1 MLLSKTKRGSSMP
14 LKIDAEGS
22 KLKLF
27 TPGPVWVPERV
38 LKEMAK
44 PNDTHRSRFIED
56 LIGSIKDGMKKIMF
70 TKNDVLLFASSG
82 TGAMEACMR
91 NLLGDKE
98 KGVVFSCGPFGERWH
113 KIGKANGKDVD
124 LVKVDNGKGINAKMV
139 AATLEKADYKMVAIT
154 HNETSC
160 GVTNPIYEI
169 APIVKKKGALLC
181 VDAVSSLGGIKI
193 EVDKL
198 GIDVCLTSSQKC
210 FAVPP
215 GLAWASVSD
224 TAYAKAKTVPNRG
237 VYFDLVDMKESNDK
251 NNTPTTPPIPQM
263 RALDAQ
269 VTWILEKEG
278 LENRFARHAE
288 MGRITREWAKKEGFT
303 MFSEDGYQSNT
314 VSVISN
320 NLKLDFDALT
330 KGLQGKGFKI
340 VNGYADMKG
349 KNFRIA
355 HMGELTP
362 EDTKAMLATLSEVKK
377 SLATPMK

>member
-1 MLLSKTKRGSSMP
+1 MP

-38 LKEMAK
+38 LREMAK
-44 PNDTHRSRFIED
+44 PNDTHRSKFSED
-56 LIGSIKDGMKKIMF
+56 LIASIKEGMKKIMF
-70 TKNDVLLFASSG
+70 TKNDILIFTSSG

-91 NLLGDKE
+91 NLLRDNE
-98 KGVVFSCGPFGERWH
+98 KGIVFSCGPFGDRWH

-124 LVKVDNGKGINAKMV
+124 LVRVENGKAFNAKVV
-139 AATLEKADYKMVAIT
+139 AAALEKADFKVVAIT

-160 GVTNPIYEI
+160 GVTNPIADI
-169 APIVKKKGALLC
+169 APIVKKKGSLLC

-210 FAVPP
+210 FALPP

-224 TAYAKAKTVPNRG
+224 VAYEKARNVPNRG
-237 VYFDLVDMKESNDK
+237 AYFDFIDMKESNDK
-251 NNTPTTPPIPQM
+251 NNTPATPPIPQM

-278 LENRFARHAE
+278 IDNRFARHAE
-288 MGRITREWAKKEGFT
+288 MGRITREWAKKEDFT
-303 MFSEDGYQSNT
+303 MFSEEGYQSNT

-320 NLKLDFDALT
+320 NLKLDLDSLT

-355 HMGELTP
+355 HMGEVTP
-362 EDTKAMLATLSEVKK
+362 EDTRAMLRALSDIKK
-377 SLATPMK
+377 SIMIPTLTKPVDKKG